1 MSLAALGL
9 PADAS
14 ATDVGLAFR
23 RLARERHPD
32 RGGSSEGFQ
41 EAVVWRDLALAEIEA
56 RPCPVCGGKGYS
68 VGPGFG
74 SHRLKCADCDGK
86 NWANK

>member
-9 PADAS
+9 PPDAS
-14 ATDVGLAFR
+14 AVDVGLAFR

-32 RGGSSEGFQ
+32 RGGSSEEFQ
-41 EAVVWRDLALAEIEA
+41 EAVEWRDRALAEVEDY
-56 RPCPVCGGKGYS
+56 PCPVCDGKGYS

-74 SHRLKCADCDGK
+74 SYRLRCADCNGK
-86 NWANK
+86 NWACK